1 MKKLITILTLIAFAG
16 TVSAATSFA
25 AKVNNSLTTL
35 DQKEQALNKKI
46 DNAQA
51 QRAKQKAEAQK
62 KQEAQK
68 KAVEAEKAKI
78 KAQQEAN
85 KKAVNQAKTDV
96 KNTANQTKQAAKQEA
111 NFWSNLF
118 KK

>member
-1 MKKLITILTLIAFAG
+1 MKKLLTILTLIVFAS
-16 TVSAATSFA
+16 TVSAATTTFTT
-25 AKVNNSLTTL
+25 KVNNGLNKL

-51 QRAKQKAEAQK
+51 QRAKQKAEAEK

-68 KAVEAEKAKI
+68 KAIEAEKAKI

-85 KKAVNQAKTDV
+85 KKAVNQ
-96 KNTANQTKQAAKQEA
+96 TKQAAKDEA
-111 NFWSNLF
+111 NFWKNLF
-118 KK
+118 KW